1 MCLCKGTEGF
11 EEGHIM
17 QIFFELT
24 WLLIVQL
31 GQSRPLP
38 KWESSPECCLSCCS
52 SRSTT
57 NHFYGGE
64 TCTLSHLVPFW
75 YNCDISNFSCEDVYC
90 IMNVYK
96 PPCSISLQQTC
107 FIRIFSKY
115 IGMNV
120 WFDWK
125 AYIFALLVLDKC
137 NFATNSVC
145 LGPLVVFLC
154 YWQLVLWCNSTF
166 FLQTR
171 WSLVSRLR
179 LTQVVGTWEP
189 GGEKM
194 ERQRRNVE
202 GKRKGREEEW
212 NRVLWGKSL
221 RVNSGWEVVR
231 FFRFLVWKI
240 NQWQA
245 LVLRTSRL
253 PPMWP
258 HWAFSRHCG

>member
-166 FLQTR
+166 FYKQGGH
-171 WSLVSRLR
+171 WSA
-179 LTQVVGTWEP
+179 G
-189 GGEKM
+189 
-194 ERQRRNVE
+194 
-202 GKRKGREEEW
+202 
-212 NRVLWGKSL
+212 
-221 RVNSGWEVVR
+221 SG
-231 FFRFLVWKI
+231 
-240 NQWQA
+240 
-245 LVLRTSRL
+245 
-253 PPMWP
+253 
-258 HWAFSRHCG
+258 